1 MSSKSKDE
9 LISAGGFRLNTDM
22 TEEAESQKEEI
33 ARLEGLKTPTPQDE
47 ERLRFLQ
54 GE

>member
-1 MSSKSKDE
+1 MSSKSNDD
-9 LISAGGFRLNTDM
+9 LISAGGFRLDTDM
-22 TEEAESQKEEI
+22 TEEAQAQKDEI

-47 ERLRFLQ
+47 ERLKFLK